1 MASIQLGQ
9 EIKQTA
15 KRNGMTVSRLAKA
28 AGIPN
33 TSVVNYL
40 YGTCLMSLDAYV
52 TLWEQAQ
59 KKRWNLLKDLVALF
73 WGGIIYLGSRN
84 QTTNTMKANFQIAI
98 ENALTVYAESLG
110 CTIKQAAEYYR
121 DSEST
126 RKCIQLLVLA
136 QADPKK
142 LKAIAA

>member
-1 MASIQLGQ
+1 MTTQQRFRLKTQLAKRNNITSRMASLQLGQ

-59 KKRWNLLKDLVALF
+59 KKR
-73 WGGIIYLGSRN
+73 
-84 QTTNTMKANFQIAI
+84 
-98 ENALTVYAESLG
+98 
-110 CTIKQAAEYYR
+110 
-121 DSEST
+121 
-126 RKCIQLLVLA
+126 
-136 QADPKK
+136 
-142 LKAIAA
+142 